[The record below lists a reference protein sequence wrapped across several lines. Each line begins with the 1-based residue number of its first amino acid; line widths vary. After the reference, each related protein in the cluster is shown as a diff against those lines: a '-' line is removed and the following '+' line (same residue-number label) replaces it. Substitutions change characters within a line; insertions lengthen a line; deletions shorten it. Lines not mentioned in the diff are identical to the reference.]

1 MSTRA
6 PVRRAG
12 GHVARRGPTIRRA
25 SAGLSPI
32 RAGAFLVMLLT
43 GAAMYGLVATD
54 AFAFKQVDLE
64 GAHFT
69 SELAVRTA
77 LALGDGTNLVRLR
90 TDGLAAALRQ
100 LPTVKDAAVSVGL
113 PGTVRVVL
121 DERVPILIWQ
131 TDAGS
136 FLVDDH
142 GVLFALADASPT
154 EAVQGLPVLADHRES
169 ATDLHVGA
177 TLDPVD
183 LDAATRLGSIVPA
196 DVGSTA
202 TSLAVSVDDDNGFVV
217 KSVPDGWTA
226 TFGYYTPSL
235 RQPTLVPDQVRALR
249 SVMAQVGEAKLA
261 TVILAGDHDG
271 TYTTRDGK

>member
-12 GHVARRGPTIRRA
+12 GHAARRGPTIRRA

-43 GAAMYGLVATD
+43 AAAMYGLVASD
-54 AFAFKQVDLE
+54 AFAFKRVELD

-69 SELAVRTA
+69 SESAVRTA

-100 LPTVKDAAVSVGL
+100 LPTVKDADVSVAL
-113 PGTVRVVL
+113 PGTVRVQL

-136 FLVDDH
+136 YLVDDQ

-154 EAVQGLPVLADHRES
+154 DAVDGLPVLADHREA
-169 ATDLHVGA
+169 ATELHVGA

-196 DVGSTA
+196 DLGSTA
-202 TSLAVSVDDDNGFVV
+202 TSLSISVDDDNGYVM
-217 KSVPDGWTA
+217 KSVPDGWSA
-226 TFGYYTPSL
+226 TFGYYTPSQ

-249 SVMAQVGEAKLA
+249 SVLAQVGEAKLA
-261 TVILAGDHDG
+261 TIILAGDHNG
-271 TYTTRDGK
+271 TYTTRDGR